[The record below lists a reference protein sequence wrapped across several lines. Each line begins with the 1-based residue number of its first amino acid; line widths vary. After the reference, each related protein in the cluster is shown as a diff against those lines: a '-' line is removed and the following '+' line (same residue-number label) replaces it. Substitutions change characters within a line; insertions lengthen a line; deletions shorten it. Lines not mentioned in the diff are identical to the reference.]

1 MRRVISGVLAA
12 LFSVVGLVG
21 GLAPS
26 ASAAGGFDL
35 TLTRISPQWLA
46 VATDVRLTLNI
57 EASQAFSDSVVFKVR
72 QTTAPLEGR
81 ADIATVMSGKAD
93 LASQVVGEFDTGMG
107 LLEGSNSISLT
118 LAESQLDF
126 SRNGV
131 YMLHVTA
138 TAGSTKSSIDILLP
152 YFNNQEIS
160 DFKPLRVLPL
170 WTVATPPSVNVRGQ
184 YLSQDAVNAFG
195 DNGTAGAIVKAA
207 AGRADL
213 TWLIDPDTVR
223 TAQRIAGGGEILGD
237 SIEVVSNDQSTAASR
252 WLESLRV
259 STYESDIY
267 ALPYA
272 NAEINALINNDLNA
286 LAFSSVS
293 QTQYITDA
301 LERLPIARA
310 AIAHRGDFSYNTWRW
325 LAQQNLSLTILSDSK
340 YSSASSSYTSSGI
353 AVTSNGRKSLVVD
366 SQASR
371 QCSGA
376 ITSNARAALRR
387 QALISDLLITM
398 LERPNES
405 RLLVLRPDTT
415 RSDVSYIETA
425 DTLDSLSV
433 PWIEASTVADA
444 FAADSTSERIN
455 SNTRIGAGIRKTAIK
470 DIKWVQR
477 RREALS
483 GLIGGTE
490 VDAALRDAQ
499 LRLASATFT
508 GTEVRAMRLATIAD
522 LQNVIG
528 SVEIMS
534 SGAVLFPREESVVPI
549 TIRND
554 LPVAVTIRLV
564 AIGEPAVRVTPGD
577 VGLITI
583 QPGKRKSIE
592 IPTKLAGSDI
602 AFLSLRLA
610 DKDGQEFGPRT
621 RIQLSS
627 SAYAQAA
634 SYVVGAAA
642 VLLVLM
648 IVINAVRRVR
658 SRGDKSATTIGTDV

>member
-1 MRRVISGVLAA
+1 MRRSISGFVAA
-12 LFSVVGLVG
+12 LCVALSVAVGVV
-21 GLAPS
+21 PS

-35 TLTRISPQWLA
+35 VLNRISPQWLA
-46 VATDVRLTLNI
+46 VATDVRLTMNI
-57 EASQAFSDSVVFKVR
+57 QASQAFTESVVLKVR
-72 QTTAPLEGR
+72 QTTAPLQGR
-81 ADIATVMSGKAD
+81 ADISTVMRGEAD
-93 LASQVVGEFDTGMG
+93 FSSRLVGEYDTGMG
-107 LLEGSNSISLT
+107 LLEGANSIALT
-118 LAESQLDF
+118 LAADELELGD
-126 SRNGV
+126 NGV
-131 YMLHVTA
+131 YMLHITA
-138 TAGSTKSSIDILLP
+138 TSGSTKSSMDVLLP
-152 YFNNQEIS
+152 YFNNQTIG
-160 DFKPLRVLPL
+160 DFSPLRVLPL
-170 WTVATPPSVNVRGQ
+170 WTVATRPSINVRGQ
-184 YLSQDAVNAFG
+184 YLSQDAVNEFG
-195 DNGTAGAIVKAA
+195 DDGTAGAIVKAA

-237 SIEVVSNDQSTAASR
+237 SIETVNNDQSTAATR
-252 WLESLRV
+252 WLDALRV
-259 STYESDIY
+259 STFESDVY

-272 NAEINALINNDLNA
+272 NAEVNALINNDLKS
-286 LAFSSVS
+286 LAFASVNQS
-293 QTQYITDA
+293 QYISDA
-301 LERLPIARA
+301 LQRLPISRA
-310 AIAHRGDFSYNTWRW
+310 AVAHRGDFSFNTWRW
-325 LAQQNLSLTILSDSK
+325 LEQQNLSLTILSDSK

-353 AVTSNGRKSLVVD
+353 AVSSTGRKSLVVD
-366 SQASR
+366 TQSSR
-371 QCSGA
+371 QFTGA
-376 ITSNARAALRR
+376 ITSNVRAALRR

-415 RSDVSYIETA
+415 RTDVSYIETA
-425 DTLDSLSV
+425 DTLDALSV
-433 PWIEASTVADA
+433 PWIEAASVADA
-444 FAADSTSERIN
+444 FADEVTSERLN
-455 SNTRIGAGIRKTAIK
+455 ANTRIGAGIRKTAIK

-483 GLIGGTE
+483 GLIGATE
-490 VDAALRDAQ
+490 VDASLRDAQ
-499 LRLASATFT
+499 LRLASATFS

-522 LQNVIG
+522 IRNVIG

-564 AIGEPAVRVTPGD
+564 AVGEPAVRVTPGD

-583 QPGKRKSIE
+583 EPGKRKSIE

-634 SYVVGAAA
+634 SYVVGGAAA
-642 VLLVLM
+642 LLVMM